1 MSAMRLND
9 DDTAPRTRRRFLRL
23 RQFLVFGLSLLGA
36 FECLDL
42 LDPSQDWSFA
52 LRLALGFAV
61 YVVLLVALNWLLR
74 TGLRFW
80 PSA

>member
-1 MSAMRLND
+1 M
-9 DDTAPRTRRRFLRL
+9 
-23 RQFLVFGLSLLGA
+23 FGLSLLGA

-42 LDPSQDWSFA
+42 LDPSQEWSFA